1 MRVVLVVWIFG
12 LFTFIVVMA
21 AFNQLELDKF
31 NTIMGVL
38 ASFVTSVIGYYFVT
52 QRNENKT

>member
-12 LFTFIVVMA
+12 LFAFIVVMA

>member
-1 MRVVLVVWIFG
+1 MRVVLVVWIYG

-31 NTIMGVL
+31 NAIMGVL

>member
-1 MRVVLVVWIFG
+1 VVWIFG
-12 LFTFIVVMA
+12 LFAFIVVMA